1 MLVCSFY
8 SNELDMLITL
18 ISNSITEAANK
29 LEHITDSFSKFKLI
43 KCVDS
48 GNPKS
53 TYLIT
58 AHLERGDLQI

>member
-1 MLVCSFY
+1 
-8 SNELDMLITL
+8 MLITF

-29 LEHITDSFSKFKLI
+29 LEHITDSYFKFKLI

-48 GNPKS
+48 SNIKS

>member
-8 SNELDMLITL
+8 SNELDMLITF

-29 LEHITDSFSKFKLI
+29 LEHITDSYFKFKLI

-48 GNPKS
+48 SNIKS